1 MTVEKPKEKFGHLNP
16 ATSAL
21 FICDIQEKF
30 ETSIELFEMVVTNV
44 ERMVQVANILK
55 IPTVTTEQYP
65 KVSHVISRENPIC
78 IQKVYRKYFT
88 LICYGFSVAFS
99 AFRKPITH
107 QRKLHLDILNIAP
120 RHKKNLNAKY

>member
-1 MTVEKPKEKFGHLNP
+1 MTFEKSKEKFGHLNP

-55 IPTVTTEQYP
+55 IPIVTTEQYP
-65 KVSHVISRENPIC
+65 KVSLVISRKKSNMYSNC
-78 IQKVYRKYFT
+78 IGNIFVRK
-88 LICYGFSVAFS
+88 
-99 AFRKPITH
+99 
-107 QRKLHLDILNIAP
+107 
-120 RHKKNLNAKY
+120 

>member
-1 MTVEKPKEKFGHLNP
+1 MTFEKPKEKFGHLNP

-30 ETSIELFEMVVTNV
+30 EKSIELFEMVVTNV

-65 KVSHVISRENPIC
+65 QVSHVFSRKNLIC
-78 IQKVYRKYFT
+78 IQIVYWNSEISLCLVCQKIKVIP
-88 LICYGFSVAFS
+88 LI
-99 AFRKPITH
+99 I
-107 QRKLHLDILNIAP
+107 
-120 RHKKNLNAKY
+120 